1 MLSSELPQQAVTDM
15 YISAIQTLVDY
26 RPYIQLQIEMRDK
39 ETNKL
44 IKASSLAAEK
54 QVEHLLLIKKPDKT
68 VKMCGTRNIIEA
80 FIGNNH
86 LFLSQPNSTRHN
98 PSWSDNV
105 IGPSPMHSHHN
116 IHCIAVTTL
125 HQKLLDHFQS
135 I

>member
-1 MLSSELPQQAVTDM
+1 
-15 YISAIQTLVDY
+15 
-26 RPYIQLQIEMRDK
+26 MRDK

-44 IKASSLAAEK
+44 IKASCLT
-54 QVEHLLLIKKPDKT
+54 EHLLLIKKPDKT

-80 FIGNNH
+80 FIGNND

-116 IHCIAVTTL
+116 IHCIY
-125 HQKLLDHFQS
+125 
-135 I
+135 II